1 MKVFGKLYSNL
12 VGNSEKYI
20 NREEYESVYDKAFD
34 VVSENLSLKVEV
46 EDNNNFYVDAA

>member
-1 MKVFGKLYSNL
+1 M
-12 VGNSEKYI
+12 GNSEKYI